1 MGIDIIKDSAGV
13 DTIAFGDQI
22 TLDKLSFTR
31 DVGTQDDLIIKLLDT
46 DIAIINDQFSGG
58 AIETLSFADG
68 STADISSVSL
78 SLQGTDEA
86 ETLHGT
92 AQADIMI
99 GGLGADIFVLS
110 DATVVDTI
118 TDFSDIEGDVLDIAN
133 ILDGYDPLNDAISDF
148 VNMTSNGS
156 DTTISVDVNG
166 TSAHTDIVTLQ
177 SWTTTDDLQTLINNG
192 TIVV

>member
-1 MGIDIIKDSAGV
+1 M
-13 DTIAFGDQI
+13 
-22 TLDKLSFTR
+22 
-31 DVGTQDDLIIKLLDT
+31 IIKLLDT